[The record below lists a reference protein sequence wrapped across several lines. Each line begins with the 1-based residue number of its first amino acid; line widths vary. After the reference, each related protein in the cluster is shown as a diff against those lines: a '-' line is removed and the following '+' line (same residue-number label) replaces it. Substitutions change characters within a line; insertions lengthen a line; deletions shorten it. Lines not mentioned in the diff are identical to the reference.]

1 MGIMYGPVT
10 LGFHKSRPWP
20 RFPNRC
26 KAQLLPSLLREH
38 ANGQAQSSFLLATS
52 SFCLKL
58 NFSRIVEEAMDI
70 PVQHKKLALDI
81 KGNKTDI
88 VICAYDDHFLVIAT
102 QIGSMGTILHARKEE
117 GVLIHP
123 TFSVSVLL
131 GKRDESMLV
140 ACARQIIEHISSA
153 GSSRSLVLSL
163 GLRDH
168 SLPTLKGIVSA
179 VTENCLW

>member
-1 MGIMYGPVT
+1 MGRDSWQGEISRLWILDSVRRIMAR
-10 LGFHKSRPWP
+10 LDFFSD
-20 RFPNRC
+20 
-26 KAQLLPSLLREH
+26 LRIH
-38 ANGQAQSSFLLATS
+38 NPPFLLKAK
-52 SFCLKL
+52 FLQGG
-58 NFSRIVEEAMDI
+58 RGEEAMDI
-70 PVQHKKLALDI
+70 PVQQKKLSLDI

-117 GVLIHP
+117 GVSIHP

-131 GKRDESMLV
+131 GKRDEPMLV
-140 ACARQIIEHISSA
+140 ACARQIIEHISNA

-168 SLPTLKGIVSA
+168 SLPTSKGIVSA